1 MHRYLLTLLLATLFA
16 VSAWSQDS
24 ESGED
29 EGNADSPAET
39 EDDSDLDEQG
49 FADDEDDDFVPS
61 EDIPTDQSIAFP
73 TDI

>member
-1 MHRYLLTLLLATLFA
+1 MHRYLLTLLLATLFSA
-16 VSAWSQDS
+16 SAWAQDS
-24 ESGED
+24 ETGED
-29 EGNADSPAET
+29 EDSADTPAET

-61 EDIPTDQSIAFP
+61 EDISTDQSIAFP

>member
-29 EGNADSPAET
+29 EANADTPAET

>member
-1 MHRYLLTLLLATLFA
+1 MHRYILTLLLATLLA
-16 VSAWSQDS
+16 ASAWSQDS

-29 EGNADSPAET
+29 EDSADTPAET

-49 FADDEDDDFVPS
+49 FADGNDDDFIPS
-61 EDIPTDQSIAFP
+61 EEIPTDQSIAFP

>member
-16 VSAWSQDS
+16 AGAWSQDS

-29 EGNADSPAET
+29 EDSVDTPAET

-61 EDIPTDQSIAFP
+61 EDISTDQSIAFP

>member
-16 VSAWSQDS
+16 AGVWSQDS

-29 EGNADSPAET
+29 EDSVDTPAET

-61 EDIPTDQSIAFP
+61 EDISTDQSIAFP

>member
-1 MHRYLLTLLLATLFA
+1 MHRYLLTLLLAALFA
-16 VSAWSQDS
+16 ASAWSQDS

-29 EGNADSPAET
+29 EDSADTPAET

-49 FADDEDDDFVPS
+49 FANDEDDDFIPS
-61 EDIPTDQSIAFP
+61 EDISTDQSIAFP